1 MTSRYHSTSNNSR
14 YRVPGTRKSYTYDS
28 KSNDTILNDLER
40 SITDFK
46 VTSLFDAEDIRNAT
60 KYSYNALI
68 RHTQSCHFEWPW
80 PWFGKIVN
88 ATKYCTISVT
98 AELLVFTA
106 SHWSFI
112 TLATA
117 VQWFT
122 GWIFRGLFA
131 HPYYPK
137 CNPTIT
143 SSTWTRLLQRMKNG
157 MES

>member
-46 VTSLFDAEDIRNAT
+46 VTSLFDAEYIRNAT

-106 SHWSFI
+106 SHWSFK
-112 TLATA
+112 
-117 VQWFT
+117 
-122 GWIFRGLFA
+122 
-131 HPYYPK
+131 H
-137 CNPTIT
+137 
-143 SSTWTRLLQRMKNG
+143 LQQQCSDLQGGFLEAFLPILTTQNVTPQ
-157 MES
+157 